1 MTVFLITSIKDKDF
15 TLYLCRLRWE
25 HKICAQCLSAKG
37 KEGGKRWAEDGEREE
52 LGPVSIPPYCSA
64 LNLSALSYGPVLP
77 WFQWGPNMRWC
88 LSSGD
93 SSAEWERERIWKKLE
108 WDNQQLVTSP
118 DRKQKE
124 KRFPRL
130 VNRTA
135 AVACS
140 RGIATRRAP
149 LTSTVSRSLLMS
161 TESVVLSDHLILCR
175 PLLLSLSVF
184 PRIRIFST
192 MSALHIRYPK
202 YWIFSFSVQ

>member
-1 MTVFLITSIKDKDF
+1 MTALETQCPFQVERQSLCLLPWHLWQCFLITSIKDKDF

-140 RGIATRRAP
+140 RGDCNTTGSSNLHCLPKFAHVHW
-149 LTSTVSRSLLMS
+149 VSCTIWPSHSLPPPS
-161 TESVVLSDHLILCR
+161 
-175 PLLLSLSVF
+175 PFAFSLS
-184 PRIRIFST
+184 
-192 MSALHIRYPK
+192 
-202 YWIFSFSVQ
+202 